1 MDKAA
6 RFKERLAKRK
16 EQLQE
21 LEAPK
26 EELTLEQMEVEA
38 DEFDDFDELFTE
50 DEESAQISPDLVET
64 VFGEGYE
71 ACLQNNEQN
80 PFLLIEGELEE
91 SDQFFAEIWEE
102 GWATAKYDKTIAN
115 VILLTKV
122 LVEGDDDEQLEEL
135 HDALVENLTELEN
148 LIDFNEYAEYWWGSR

>member
-26 EELTLEQMEVEA
+26 EELTVEQIEVEA
-38 DEFDDFDELFTE
+38 GEVDDFDELFA
-50 DEESAQISPDLVET
+50 EEEAAQISPDLVET